1 MEGAHQREFR
11 DGAIMHMLVR
21 HLILNLSHVTWN
33 QKDTHPPSAH
43 NGFSGIEKSTVPDNT
58 RMSNLRKRNNRE
70 VQITATAEM
79 FSFSAIA
86 APTRP
91 PCGDWR
97 YTDHPQR
104 QQRQRERQG
113 SRH

>member
-1 MEGAHQREFR
+1 MFRGLQIQPLAKWEAGA
-11 DGAIMHMLVR
+11 
-21 HLILNLSHVTWN
+21 
-33 QKDTHPPSAH
+33 PSAH

-86 APTRP
+86 A
-91 PCGDWR
+91 CEGEFDAAI
-97 YTDHPQR
+97 QVL
-104 QQRQRERQG
+104 
-113 SRH
+113 SRRGRGISGYVISDRAAPRNGG